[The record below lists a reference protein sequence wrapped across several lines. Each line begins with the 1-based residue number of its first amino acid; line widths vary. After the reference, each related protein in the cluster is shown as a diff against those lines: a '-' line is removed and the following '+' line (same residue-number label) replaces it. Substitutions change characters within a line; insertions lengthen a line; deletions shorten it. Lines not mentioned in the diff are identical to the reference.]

1 MKGLFTFS
9 KEEKLTG
16 KTNIDQLF
24 NNGKSFPLFP
34 FKVFYR
40 LAEKSDEPSARLL
53 IAIPKKKVKH
63 AVDRNR
69 LRRLIREAY
78 RLHKNELITNLE
90 NESGHLHFAV
100 IYTTQ
105 NIEITYKE
113 VELKIVACLTTLA
126 RIIAS
131 ESGKG
136 IL

>member
-9 KEEKLTG
+9 KDERLTG

-24 NNGKSFPLFP
+24 NDGKSFTLFP

-40 LAEKSDEPSARLL
+40 LVEKNDEPFARVL

-69 LRRLIREAY
+69 LRRLVREAY
-78 RLHKNELITNLE
+78 RLHKSGLAECLE
-90 NESGHLHFAV
+90 SRSGRLHFAV

-105 NIEITYKE
+105 NIDISFPE
-113 VELKIVACLTTLA
+113 VEIKITACLEKLV

-131 ESGKG
+131 GPGK
-136 IL
+136 

>member
-9 KEEKLTG
+9 KEERLTG

-24 NNGKSFPLFP
+24 NNGKSFNLFP
-34 FKVFYR
+34 FRVFYR
-40 LAEKSDEPSARLL
+40 LAETSDEPFARLL

-78 RLHKNELITNLE
+78 RLHKAELVTCLE
-90 NESGHLHFAV
+90 NESAHLHFAL
-100 IYTTQ
+100 IYTTP
-105 NIEITYKE
+105 NIDITFKE
-113 VELKIVACLTTLA
+113 VELKTIACLTKLA
-126 RIIAS
+126 RITAS
-131 ESGKG
+131 ETGKG